1 MGPQQKQRKMAIVG
15 SRSVGK
21 SSLTVQY
28 VDGHFVD
35 SYYPTIENTFS
46 KVIKHR
52 NQEFGVEI
60 IDTAGQDEYT
70 ILNSKHFIGIHGY
83 MIVYSVASKQSFE
96 MVRIIRDKILNHL
109 GAEAVPIMIVANK
122 SDLRPEQRQ
131 VSTADGKSLAEE
143 LGCGFVEASARYNEN
158 VGKAFEGMIAE
169 IEKGQEAGQPK
180 EGNSKCAV
188 M

>member
-1 MGPQQKQRKMAIVG
+1 M
-15 SRSVGK
+15 
-21 SSLTVQY
+21 
-28 VDGHFVD
+28 
-35 SYYPTIENTFS
+35 
-46 KVIKHR
+46 
-52 NQEFGVEI
+52 EI

-96 MVRIIRDKILNHL
+96 MVRIIQDKILNHL
-109 GAEAVPIMIVANK
+109 GAQTVPIMVVANK

-131 VSTADGKSLAEE
+131 ISAAEGKKLAEE
-143 LGCGFVEASARYNEN
+143 LGCGFVEVSAKYNEN

-180 EGNSKCAV
+180 EGNSKCVV